1 VIDYLEDASRMIYA
15 LLRPIVAFTELL
27 LLKVITVGLEAKN
40 RPAML
45 ATTSFQPIFAG
56 TSRRAYS
63 FYQN

>member
-1 VIDYLEDASRMIYA
+1 MIYA